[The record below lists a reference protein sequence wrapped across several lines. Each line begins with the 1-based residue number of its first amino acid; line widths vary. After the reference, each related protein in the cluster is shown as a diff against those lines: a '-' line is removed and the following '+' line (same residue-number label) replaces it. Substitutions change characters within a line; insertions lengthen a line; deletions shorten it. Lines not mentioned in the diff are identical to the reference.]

1 MASENREFL
10 LSHNVLNVLFLML
23 PKSQLVI
30 NLFGK
35 AALLSNPF
43 FCSVCTRCIL
53 LLKMVFFR
61 RNYGSSSKEEDKLN
75 VLRLETAMGSFVTFL
90 LKFCYLIV
98 CYLIC

>member
-10 LSHNVLNVLFLML
+10 LSHVLDVLFLML

-43 FCSVCTRCIL
+43 FCSTRTRCIL
-53 LLKMVFFR
+53 LLKMVFFAGIMEVQAKKKT
-61 RNYGSSSKEEDKLN
+61 NLMYY
-75 VLRLETAMGSFVTFL
+75 A
-90 LKFCYLIV
+90 
-98 CYLIC
+98 